1 MLNTFFEDASLLV
14 YIAFHIYLFSVLIF
28 IIMENRDA
36 QSTFSWI
43 MVFILLPV
51 IGLLI
56 YIFFGRNWRIHSEK
70 KKIFNEKIAKELSTI
85 LEPIRKK
92 EKSLIEELKNCS
104 MADNK
109 RLIDLL
115 DNFDESIFTHCNN
128 IKILQNGSEK
138 FPALETDLKNAQ
150 KYIHMEYFI
159 WRDDKLTNRI
169 KDILIDRVKAGVEV
183 RIMFD
188 PAGSILLLMK
198 GRKYLKELRD
208 AGIEIVPFFN
218 SMTRSKITTLNNINH
233 HKIVVIDGQIAYTG
247 GMNMGQEYIDGKPMY
262 DSWRDTS
269 IRIEGEAVIALQSL
283 FVFGWKAI
291 TGTSL
296 FDKKYFTIPKPI
308 TQHLPIQ
315 ILASG
320 PDSKE
325 STIKQLFF
333 SMITAAN
340 EKVFIQ
346 SPYFVPDA
354 TIFEALKLSA
364 LSGVDTRVMVTG
376 VPDKKVAYWAAYS
389 FFEELLEA
397 GVKIYHYNA
406 GFIHSK
412 TISVD
417 EKFCTIGTTNL
428 DLRSFNT
435 SHEVNAVIYDA
446 DTTKELEQDFINDM
460 KVCTELTLKEYEG
473 MSKFTKFRNS
483 LSRLLAP
490 LL

>member
-1 MLNTFFEDASLLV
+1 METFLIDFAIIFQLLF
-14 YIAFHIYLFSVLIF
+14 YIYLFSVIIF

-43 MVFILLPV
+43 LIFMLLP
-51 IGLLI
+51 IFGFLI
-56 YIFFGRNWRIHSEK
+56 YIFFGRNWRVHSK
-70 KKIFNEKIAKELSTI
+70 KKQVFSKELTTE
-85 LEPIRKK
+85 LNTAVNPIRDK
-92 EKSLIEELKNCS
+92 EKAIITELKETTMS
-104 MADNK
+104 DNK

-115 DNFDESIFTHCNN
+115 ASFDESLFTHYNDV
-128 IKILQNGSEK
+128 KILQNGSEK
-138 FPALETDLKNAQ
+138 FPALEQDLKQAK

-159 WRDDKLTNRI
+159 WRDDVLTNRI
-169 KDILIDRVKAGVEV
+169 KDILLDRVKNGVEI

-198 GRKYLKELRD
+198 GRKYLKELRN

-218 SMTRSKITTLNNINH
+218 SMAHSKFTTLNNINH
-233 HKIVVIDGQIAYTG
+233 HKIVIIDGQIAYTG

-262 DSWRDTS
+262 ESWRDTS
-269 IRIEGEAVIALQSL
+269 IRIEGEAVLALQSL
-283 FVFGWKAI
+283 FVYGWKAI

-296 FDKKYFTIPKPI
+296 FKEKYFTMPKPLQ
-308 TQHLPIQ
+308 QHLPIQ

-333 SMITAAN
+333 SMITAAD

-364 LSGVDTRVMVTG
+364 LSGVDTRIMVTG

-389 FFEELLEA
+389 FFEELLKA

-435 SHEVNAVIYDA
+435 SHEVNTVIYDA
-446 DTTKELEQDFINDM
+446 QTTKELEQDFINDM
-460 KVCTELTLKEYEG
+460 KNCTELTLEEYENT
-473 MSKFTKFRNS
+473 KKIIKFRNS
-483 LSRLLAP
+483 LCRLLAP

>member
-1 MLNTFFEDASLLV
+1 MDITVINFTILLNILF
-14 YIAFHIYLFSVLIF
+14 YIYLFSVIIF
-28 IIMENRDA
+28 IVMENRDA

-43 MVFILLPV
+43 LIFILLP
-51 IGLLI
+51 IFGLLI
-56 YIFFGRNWRIHSEK
+56 YIFFGRNWRIHSQKKQIFNALIDKELKEIMRPLRNKEK
-70 KKIFNEKIAKELSTI
+70 KVIT
-85 LEPIRKK
+85 
-92 EKSLIEELKNCS
+92 ELKNS
-104 MADNK
+104 TMRENK

-115 DNFDESIFTHCNN
+115 DSFEESVFTCSNN
-128 IKILQNGSEK
+128 IKILQNGNKK
-138 FPALETDLKNAQ
+138 FPALEKDLKKAQ

-159 WRDDKLTNRI
+159 WRDDKLTARI
-169 KDILIDRVKAGVEV
+169 KNILLERARAGVEI

-188 PAGSILLLMK
+188 PAGSILFVFK
-198 GRKYLKELRD
+198 GRKYMNELRN
-208 AGIEIVPFFN
+208 AGIKIVPFFN

-233 HKIVVIDGQIAYTG
+233 HKIVIIDGQIAYTG

-262 DSWRDTS
+262 ESWRDTS
-269 IRIEGEAVIALQSL
+269 IRIEGEAVLGLQSL
-283 FVFGWKAI
+283 FVSGWKSI
-291 TGTSL
+291 TNESI
-296 FDKKYFTIPKPI
+296 FDKKYFTIPRPVK
-308 TQHLPIQ
+308 QHLPIQ

-320 PDSKE
+320 PDSAE

-340 EKVFIQ
+340 QKVFIQ
-346 SPYFVPDA
+346 SPYFVPDT

-389 FFEELLEA
+389 FFEELLKA
-397 GVKIYHYNA
+397 GVKIYHYKS

-417 EKFCTIGTTNL
+417 DKFCTIGTTNL
-428 DLRSFNT
+428 DLRSFTT
-435 SHEVNAVIYDA
+435 SHEVNAVIYDVA
-446 DTTKELEQDFINDM
+446 TTKELRHDFIEDM
-460 KVCTELTLKEYEG
+460 KECTELTLEEYKN

-483 LSRLLAP
+483 LSKLLAP